1 MRDSE
6 RQVML
11 EVLPVGDR
19 EYGAGARERIPGRGN
34 GKVKDLE
41 GGICLQT

>member
-11 EVLPVGDR
+11 EVLHVGDG
-19 EYGAGARERIPGRGN
+19 EYGAGARERIPGRVKR
-34 GKVKDLE
+34 KVKDLE
-41 GGICLQT
+41 GGICLQS